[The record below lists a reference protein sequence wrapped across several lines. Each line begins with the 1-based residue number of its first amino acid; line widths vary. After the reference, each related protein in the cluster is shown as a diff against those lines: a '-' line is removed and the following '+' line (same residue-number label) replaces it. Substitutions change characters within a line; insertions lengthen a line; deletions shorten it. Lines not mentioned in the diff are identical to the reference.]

1 MGDTVCRWGAWACPF
16 SIPVS
21 KQKRRG
27 MLVCIH
33 RVPIGNTR
41 VWGVLPLTLR
51 GNALRNVPA
60 PIYFLGCNVKEMQ
73 ARKDSNEEGRLE
85 KKQTSP
91 PGLFANTLLH
101 NTLCPPVVGNSSSK

>member
-41 VWGVLPLTLR
+41 MGAW
-51 GNALRNVPA
+51 
-60 PIYFLGCNVKEMQ
+60 
-73 ARKDSNEEGRLE
+73 ARVCLQPPSWWQHGDGR
-85 KKQTSP
+85 
-91 PGLFANTLLH
+91 
-101 NTLCPPVVGNSSSK
+101 